1 MSEHRKAD
9 SLTISNPGNMA
20 SSLQIR
26 RKETLATIRT
36 IFGKLKTFNGT
47 STRVRR
53 SPEDRKKLKREE
65 AARYFK
71 RIRDYKEIMKAHGW
85 TEAAPT
91 VIPDSLHELTPTSL
105 QLNVSMPEPADTTR
119 RSSFVFRPPEVHR
132 EFITQDESDHIMACE
147 TRLYAFRASVLK
159 RAPKMEWFRNKQ
171 VVYSWGQH
179 TSNNKYANVFPE
191 WMEAIAQRL
200 PEPVNHAIV
209 IRYHDG
215 MKTYAPWHSDKCE
228 ELGRRTGCMQ
238 RGTSFYVIS
247 VGDPRTFELGDESAV
262 LWSKAL
268 PHRSLITIDAE
279 TNAKV
284 KHQVPQDAKWVGCR
298 WSLIFRT
305 IVE

>member
-1 MSEHRKAD
+1 
-9 SLTISNPGNMA
+9 MA

-26 RKETLATIRT
+26 RKETLAVIRS

-47 STRVRR
+47 STRVKR
-53 SPEDRKKLKREE
+53 SPEDRKKFKRIE
-65 AARYFK
+65 AARYFE
-71 RIRDYKEIMKAHGW
+71 RIRQYKEIMKAHGW

-91 VIPDSLHELTPTSL
+91 VIPDSLRKLTPTSL
-105 QLNVSMPEPADTTR
+105 QLNVSLPEPVDAMTR
-119 RSSFVFRPPEVHR
+119 DSFVFTPPRIHTD
-132 EFITQDESDHIMACE
+132 FITQEESDHIMACE

-179 TSNNKYANVFPE
+179 KSNNKYANIFPE

-200 PEPVNHAIV
+200 PEPVNQAIV
-209 IRYHDG
+209 IRYSDG

-228 ELGRRTGCMQ
+228 ELGRKSGCMK
-238 RGTSFYVIS
+238 RSSSFFVVS

-268 PHRSLITIDAE
+268 PHCSMITIDAQ
-279 TNAKV
+279 TNARV
-284 KHQVPQDAKWVGCR
+284 KHQVPQDQNWVGCR

>member
-1 MSEHRKAD
+1 
-9 SLTISNPGNMA
+9 MA

-26 RKETLATIRT
+26 RKETLKAIRT

-47 STRVRR
+47 STRVKR
-53 SPEDRKKLKREE
+53 SPEDRKKFKRIE
-65 AARYFK
+65 AARYFE
-71 RIRDYKEIMKAHGW
+71 RIRQFKQIMKAHGW

-91 VIPDSLHELTPTSL
+91 VIPDSLRELTPTSL
-105 QLNVSMPEPADTTR
+105 QLNAVLPEPADATT
-119 RSSFVFRPPEVHR
+119 RSSFIFRPPEIHR

-179 TSNNKYANVFPE
+179 TSNNKYANIFPE

-200 PEPVNHAIV
+200 PEPVNHCIC
-209 IRYHDG
+209 IKYHDG

-228 ELGRRTGCMQ
+228 ELGRRTGCMK
-238 RGTSFYVIS
+238 RGSSFFVIS

-262 LWSKAL
+262 IWSKAL
-268 PHRSLITIDAE
+268 PHGSMIKIDAE
-279 TNAKV
+279 TNMNV
-284 KHQVPQDAKWVGCR
+284 KHCVPQDQFWMGCR